1 MLTWGLL
8 AQTAVFL
15 CWIRALL
22 WLTEFASRLV
32 VPLCLLQ
39 LDGRFDTLGALYSS
53 HQSHRTDIRFLG
65 YLFVD
70 TCILDLLPVYV
81 LGFLDLFSWTCAVFS
96 LFLHGFGPYCS
107 GSSCSCRVGPLSLLM
122 LSWFVVLCSLSWIP
136 LFWFFDARDDSARFV
151 LCWIC
156 PLELFILSWRVV
168 LWWFFVSLMLVYN
181 FSSFLK
187 HLRRVRFL
195 FWKRHEFPSAS

>member
-32 VPLCLLQ
+32 VPLWLLQ

-53 HQSHRTDIRFLG
+53 HRSHRTDIRLLG
-65 YLFVD
+65 YLFVG

-96 LFLHGFGPYCS
+96 FFLHGFGPYCS
-107 GSSCSCRVGPLSLLM
+107 GSSCSCRLGPLALLV
-122 LSWFVVLCSLSWIP
+122 LSWFVVLCSLGGCA
-136 LFWFFDARDDSARFV
+136 LFFV
-151 LCWIC
+151 LNTSVLIFW
-156 PLELFILSWRVV
+156 W
-168 LWWFFVSLMLVYN
+168 LWWLGSVFVLLDLSSWTVYPVVACCLVMV
-181 FSSFLK
+181 FCLARAG
-187 HLRRVRFL
+187 L
-195 FWKRHEFPSAS
+195 